1 MNKTFELLRLT
12 RIINET
18 YQTDLN
24 LPTLKQLEELKL
36 HIEQLKTYKIDQTNE
51 VNSCFPFI
59 SLFVCIL
66 FR

>member
-1 MNKTFELLRLT
+1 VNKTFELLRLT

-36 HIEQLKTYKIDQTNE
+36 HIEQLKTNKIDQTNE
-51 VNSCFPFI
+51 VN
-59 SLFVCIL
+59 
-66 FR
+66 

>member
-18 YQTDLN
+18 NQTDLN

-36 HIEQLKTYKIDQTNE
+36 HIEQLKTNKIDQTNE
-51 VNSCFPFI
+51 VN
-59 SLFVCIL
+59 
-66 FR
+66 